1 MKKALLKLVAG
12 AATAT
17 LSIGAVL
24 LGAAGPSAAAARDGN
39 LEDQEFGLFYYAGR
53 TGCVFDLVT
62 NDVNFSD
69 DTFRGGCSGSGASV
83 NDNTESYRNRDV
95 YAWKVGTDKDLGG
108 NVGEIPSKYE
118 GNASTTFK
126 NRISS
131 AKYTLHP

>member
-1 MKKALLKLVAG
+1 MKKALLKLAVGCA
-12 AATAT
+12 AT
-17 LSIGAVL
+17 LSVGSVL
-24 LGAAGPSAAAARDGN
+24 LGAAGPSAASARDGN

-62 NDVNFSD
+62 DDLNFAD
-69 DTFRGGCSGSGASV
+69 DTFRGSCSGSGASV
-83 NDNTESYRNRDV
+83 NDNTEAYRNRDV
-95 YAWKVGTDKDLGG
+95 YAWKVATDRDLGG

-118 GNASTTFK
+118 GNASSTFK